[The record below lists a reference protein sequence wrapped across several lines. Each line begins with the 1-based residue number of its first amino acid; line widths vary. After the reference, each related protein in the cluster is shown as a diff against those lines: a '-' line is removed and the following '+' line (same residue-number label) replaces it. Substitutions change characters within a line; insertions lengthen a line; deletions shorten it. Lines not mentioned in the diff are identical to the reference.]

1 MTDSNKHTAPS
12 SAARPGGSPAND
24 GGPPL
29 EGILVVDKPLGMTS
43 FGVVARVRRA
53 AGRAKTG
60 HAGTLDPLASGVL
73 VLAVGK
79 ATRAISQLMDT
90 DKRYRTEIDLSAF
103 TTTDDREGERAEVS
117 VASRPSEAQ
126 VRGALATFVGV
137 IQQRPPAFSA
147 MKVDGERAYRLA
159 RAGAPPDLPPRP
171 VRIDRVELVRYEW
184 PIVEI
189 EIACGKGT
197 YVRSIARDLGIA
209 LGTGGHCATL
219 RRTAVG
225 PFDDRSA
232 LPLDRLPPSLASDN
246 LIPTATAIE
255 MVKASRGL

>member
-1 MTDSNKHTAPS
+1 MTDANKHTASSTDQRPRGAPPS
-12 SAARPGGSPAND
+12 DSP
-24 GGPPL
+24 PPL
-29 EGILVVDKPLGMTS
+29 EGIFVVDKPLGMSS

-90 DKRYRTEIDLSAF
+90 DKQYRTEIDLSAF
-103 TTTDDREGERAEVS
+103 TTTDDREGERAEIAV
-117 VASRPSEAQ
+117 PSPPTDDA
-126 VRGALATFVGV
+126 VRAALATFVGV
-137 IQQRPPAFSA
+137 VQQRPPAFSA

-171 VRIDRVELVRYEW
+171 VRIDRVELLRYEW

-189 EIACGKGT
+189 AIACGKGT
-197 YVRSIARDLGIA
+197 YIRSIARDLGIA

-232 LPLDRLPPSLASDN
+232 LQLDRLPNMLTQAE
-246 LIPTATAIE
+246 LIPTARAIE
-255 MVKASRGL
+255 MVAASRRL